1 MASEVETVVNNE
13 ILIQN
18 YRVIYDKTCREYRA
32 WKEVADKLGI
42 EVDEAVRR
50 YNSIRTNFS
59 KYLKRQK
66 KGKVSGTGKKDIPK
80 IKEEYEYLRWLTVH
94 IKHRNTTTNYVRR
107 RLLTERVSLKE
118 YLIQKLMT
126 ICVMPMIKLTMMNT
140 IVLMMKPIQ

>member
-1 MASEVETVVNNE
+1 MAIKMASKVETVINNK
-13 ILIQN
+13 ILMNLIQN
-18 YRVIYDKTCREYRA
+18 YRVIYDKTCREYRDVRKKKNA

-107 RLLTERVSLKE
+107 HLLTGS
-118 YLIQKLMT
+118 I
-126 ICVMPMIKLTMMNT
+126 
-140 IVLMMKPIQ
+140 